1 MIDTI
6 WWEVTYD
13 DGSRLLE
20 TRGAKYEQID
30 RLRLASF
37 LLRDHEGPIV
47 ELTPEGNR
55 TGHNLVY
62 RRRTV
67 AIEGFQPET
76 VYVLGWVPQG
86 PLFAVAPESH
96 EVWQNDGW
104 VIGDSVF
111 YPPMPYSFERWTVD
125 QPTRIINPSYERI
138 D

>member
-13 DGSRLLE
+13 DGTKLLE
-20 TRGAKYEQID
+20 SRGAKYEQIN
-30 RLRLASF
+30 RERLASF
-37 LLRDHEGPIV
+37 LLRDAEGPIV
-47 ELTPEGNR
+47 ELTPEGTR

-67 AIEGFQPET
+67 SIQGFQPEV

-86 PLFAVAPESH
+86 SIFAVAPESN
-96 EVWQNDGW
+96 EVWESKEW
-104 VIGDSVF
+104 MIGDPVF
-111 YPPMPYSFERWTVD
+111 YPPMPHSFERWTVD
-125 QPTRIINPSYERI
+125 QPARIVNPAYERI